1 MFKTAIGGAVLIV
14 LAALLLAG
22 CSGQVAEVPPSEA
35 ELLAAGPDR
44 ENLPVPP
51 DYVAEALEASGG
63 LSFWMQQKR
72 LRADGVVKLYRS
84 DDSFYLTEQDLEVYP
99 WSNAIRIE
107 ANEPQ
112 SRFVWQLA
120 DGQYDVVEGDPPLD
134 VSPLAG
140 SYQTYA
146 DAVLRIVTAPV
157 RLLDSE
163 AELYREPTPVR
174 IGGQWYQKITVK
186 YSTRQNVSQAGGA
199 LSAPYWTDAVY
210 FLNREQGLIDMVW
223 LGNSTT
229 QEFVVARGYDYP
241 DVEEMGL
248 RVPSK
253 VEVFRADADGGI
265 RERLAQLDVTGN

>member
-1 MFKTAIGGAVLIV
+1 M
-14 LAALLLAG
+14 LAG
-22 CSGQVAEVPPSEA
+22 CNGQVAEVPQSDQSDVNP
-35 ELLAAGPDR
+35 LATGPDG
-44 ENLPVPP
+44 ESLSAPP
-51 DYVAEALEASGG
+51 EYVAEALESSGG

-72 LRADGVVKLYRS
+72 LRADGVVKLYRE
-84 DDSFYLTEQDLEVYP
+84 DDSFYLTEHDLEVYP

-112 SRFVWQLA
+112 ARFVWQLA
-120 DGQYDVVEGDPPLD
+120 DGRYDVVEGNPPLD

-163 AELYREPTPVR
+163 AELYREPTPIR
-174 IGGQWYQKITVK
+174 IGGQWYQRITAK
-186 YSTRQNVSQAGGA
+186 YGPAATSARGGA
-199 LSAPYWTDAVY
+199 GDASVAPYWTDAVY
-210 FLNREQGLIDMVW
+210 FLNRGAGLIDMIW
-223 LGNSTT
+223 LGNEAT
-229 QEFVVARGYDYP
+229 QEFVVARGYDYS
-241 DVEEMGL
+241 DVEQGGL

-265 RERLAQLDVTGN
+265 RERLAELDVTGN